1 MGSCNMA
8 NPTTSHPQWGF
19 IQFILGYSPIFMIY
33 NDALLLE
40 IWSHPSLIFIHTTS
54 NSLGENGTWLL
65 RDFHQKNHVLGA
77 TWPRNTH
84 QKLVWGKAKLLLFF
98 WAGFLLFATILNNF
112 FSIPTFVGKLA
123 TCLFYHFGLRNSDI
137 IIGQDL
143 AYFFDTPWPIHFFL
157 VNAFLALVNT
167 QSAWR
172 LLGLE
177 RFDAIGPLDSLAQSL
192 RLFLGQNVRNWNQR
206 SKFSKILG
214 RTSDDFWV
222 AGFPSTFISQDKLD
236 PYGSLVGPGYRIGI
250 GGWATDGAAEGSRCR
265 TAPRVCAPCSACQPR
280 QSNRPDFFCR
290 FGSHTNL
297 GLVSKAVY
305 IPFHFWV

>member
-98 WAGFLLFATILNNF
+98 LGWVSFVRNYLEQLLQHTYICWQAGNMSILSF
-112 FSIPTFVGKLA
+112 WSTELRHHHRSGFS
-123 TCLFYHFGLRNSDI
+123 
-137 IIGQDL
+137 
-143 AYFFDTPWPIHFFL
+143 
-157 VNAFLALVNT
+157 
-167 QSAWR
+167 
-172 LLGLE
+172 
-177 RFDAIGPLDSLAQSL
+177 
-192 RLFLGQNVRNWNQR
+192 LFLWYPVTN
-206 SKFSKILG
+206 
-214 RTSDDFWV
+214 
-222 AGFPSTFISQDKLD
+222 P
-236 PYGSLVGPGYRIGI
+236 
-250 GGWATDGAAEGSRCR
+250 
-265 TAPRVCAPCSACQPR
+265 
-280 QSNRPDFFCR
+280 FF
-290 FGSHTNL
+290 FG
-297 GLVSKAVY
+297 
-305 IPFHFWV
+305 